1 MKKHLKKFS
10 AICQTLLPVLM
21 TCFLASFVWTKSWS
35 LITGL
40 FYASMVA
47 VIPLINRELLQRLR
61 KQWPAFLFIGWFS
74 LSSLWSPTLSGETKN
89 IGDTLRYA
97 LCLTALFAIF
107 CTSVRDKIS
116 WRWLA
121 VAAAIPTIYS
131 IFLFYHSH
139 PIHTRL
145 EHLGTKYP
153 VSSAG
158 LYAFYGVVALWMTLS
173 TKSRLMR
180 IANGIALLVLGT
192 ALLLTQ
198 SRGPALGFLMGC
210 AAITGVFFL
219 RRLRPQLH
227 QGAIVLILFILSAPQ
242 PQLMAETVPP
252 PAPANMT
259 QATQSFMTR
268 GTTYRTNI
276 WKSTLDQMPGHW
288 LVGHGLNAP
297 YNWLQ
302 TDYARY
308 GIPYSIPH
316 LHSLLFS
323 ALFHGGLI
331 GLGLLLL
338 LAGTATWRA
347 LRHAIK
353 TGNALPL
360 ALLAFGLFC
369 SIFGGSHPICRPRG
383 EWIIFWIPICYALT
397 CRRTDQEAGVGGQR
411 TEDGEL
417 RAE

>member
-10 AICQTLLPVLM
+10 AICQKLLPGIL
-21 TCFLASFVWTKSWS
+21 TLFLLSFIWTKSWS
-35 LITGL
+35 LICGL
-40 FYASMVA
+40 FYGAMGVCLFTLDRAFFRSM
-47 VIPLINRELLQRLR
+47 QR
-61 KQWPAFLFIGWFS
+61 QWPCWLFLGWFT
-74 LSSLWSPTLSGETKN
+74 LSSLWSPSVIADDLT
-89 IGDTLRYA
+89 DTLRYS
-97 LCLTALFAIF
+97 LCIGFLLMIF
-107 CTSVRDKIS
+107 STSARDRIS

-121 VAAAIPTIYS
+121 VAATIPTIYS

-180 IANGIALLVLGT
+180 IANGTALLILGT

-210 AAITGVFFL
+210 AAITCVFFF

-288 LVGHGLNAP
+288 LIGHGLNAP

-397 CRRTDQEAGVGGQR
+397 CWEAKKNP
-411 TEDGEL
+411 EAL
-417 RAE
+417 